1 MMAASG
7 YKTKKDL
14 KNSVGKPLRFNE
26 TSMFGPEYRSTGK
39 FCVVGPSA
47 YERKW
52 FAEVTMKDNVIVKVA
67 QVDIK
72 WFRVY
77 NTLLIT

>member
-1 MMAASG
+1 MLAAL

-14 KNSVGKPLRFNE
+14 KQSIGKELRYEE
-26 TSMFGPEYRSTGK
+26 TSIFGPEFKENGT

-52 FAEVTMKDNVIVKVA
+52 YAKVTMKNGLIAKVE
-67 QVDIK
+67 
-72 WFRVY
+72 
-77 NTLLIT
+77 

>member
-1 MMAASG
+1 MMCAS

-14 KNSVGKPLRFNE
+14 KNSVGKTLNYVE
-26 TSMFGPEYRSTGK
+26 TSMFGPEYKENGK

-52 FAEVTMKDNVIVKVA
+52 FATVEMESGIIKKVS
-67 QVDIK
+67 
-72 WFRVY
+72 
-77 NTLLIT
+77 

>member
-1 MMAASG
+1 MAACG

-14 KNSVGKPLRFNE
+14 KGSVGNPLCYNE
-26 TSMFGPEYRSTGK
+26 TSMFGPEYKATGK

-52 FAEVTMKDNVIVKVA
+52 YAEVTMKDGVIA
-67 QVDIK
+67 
-72 WFRVY
+72 RV
-77 NTLLIT
+77 T